1 MRIAVPLPF
10 GMRIAC
16 PRKTLTDPCA
26 VNGAPSNRY
35 KCFTAGLGEV
45 FVRRCRRLL
54 PPTEGS
60 LWARMRGYLFPS
72 LPMVVL

>member
-10 GMRIAC
+10 GTRIAC
-16 PRKTLTDPCA
+16 PHKTLTGPRA

-35 KCFTAGLGEV
+35 KCFTVGLEEV

-54 PPTEGS
+54 APTEGS
-60 LWARMRGYLFPS
+60 LWACMRGYLFPS